1 MRSAEMT
8 LWRRRS
14 FLAAA
19 AGAVASTI
27 APVKAQVFVT
37 PNPAPPNAQFLRQ
50 LTIGINVTLSG
61 PLQKYGQEVI
71 RGVQAAIDEANL
83 YTPSALYAWAW
94 RAFDDQ
100 GSTALSRSNV
110 SSAAADPT
118 IVAMIG
124 NLTAPM
130 TLDALSQYANENFA
144 LVVPTLTADAIT
156 RRGFHNVYR
165 LPASDSSSGQLFA
178 SSALSKK
185 DSTCVAVALDGDYG
199 YDVARAFVQQAKT
212 DRRNADVLLFPQG
225 KTDPA
230 SAARTVLDRNP
241 SYVFLAG
248 KTADLGPIAEAL
260 RLANYSGDFGAG
272 DGFYNIDTIDRY
284 ARVLDGA
291 LVASSMPPLDHV
303 PSAVYLLNDFERK
316 VGQITA
322 FSAYAYAAAQLIMA
336 AQQRANAT
344 SRFSLLT
351 SMQQGGTFT
360 TLVGQFRFNVSG
372 DPLIPD
378 IYLYSAHKEGFK
390 YERPAVRTGFIF

>member
-1 MRSAEMT
+1 MRSAKIA
-8 LWRRRS
+8 RRS

-19 AGAVASTI
+19 AGAAASTI
-27 APVKAQVFVT
+27 APASAQVFVT
-37 PNPAPPNAQFLRQ
+37 PKPLPPGTQFLRQ

-61 PLQKYGQEVI
+61 PLQKYGQEII
-71 RGVQAAIDEANL
+71 RGVQAAVDEANL
-83 YTPSALYAWAW
+83 YTPSALYVWAW

-100 GSTALSRSNV
+100 GNTALSRSNV
-110 SSAAADPT
+110 SSAASDPT
-118 IVAMIG
+118 ILAMIG
-124 NLTAPM
+124 NLTTPM
-130 TLDALSQYANENFA
+130 TLDALSQYANQNFA

-156 RRGFHNVYR
+156 RRGYHNVYR
-165 LPASDSSSGQLFA
+165 LPANDSDSGQLFA
-178 SSALSKK
+178 GAVLTKK
-185 DSTCVAVALDGDYG
+185 DSPSIAVALDGDYG
-199 YDVARAFVQQAKT
+199 YDVARAFVQQSKT
-212 DRRNADVLLFPQG
+212 NHHNADVLLFPQD

-241 SYVFLAG
+241 NYVFLAG

-260 RLANYSGDFGAG
+260 RLAGYTGDFGAS
-272 DGFYNIDTIDRY
+272 DGFYNPDTIDRY
-284 ARVLDGA
+284 ERILDGA
-291 LVASSMPPLDHV
+291 FVASSLPPLERV
-303 PSAVYLLNDFERK
+303 PTSVYLLNDFERK
-316 VGQITA
+316 VGQVTA

-336 AQQRANAT
+336 AQQRSSAT

-378 IYLYSAHKEGFK
+378 IYLYSVHKEGFK

>member
-1 MRSAEMT
+1 MRSGNIS
-8 LWRRRS
+8 RGS

-19 AGAVASTI
+19 AGAAASTT
-27 APVKAQVFVT
+27 APAGAQIFVT
-37 PNPAPPNAQFLRQ
+37 PKPLPPNGQFLRQ

-61 PLQKYGQEVI
+61 PLQKYGQEII
-71 RGVQAAIDEANL
+71 RGVQAAVDEANL
-83 YTPSALYAWAW
+83 YTPSALYVWAW

-100 GSTALSRSNV
+100 ANTALSRSNV
-110 SSAAADPT
+110 SSAASDPT
-118 IVAMIG
+118 VLAMIG
-124 NLTAPM
+124 NLTTPM
-130 TLDALSQYANENFA
+130 TLDALSQYANQNFA

-165 LPASDSSSGQLFA
+165 LPANDSDSGQLFA
-178 SSALSKK
+178 SAVLTKKTSA
-185 DSTCVAVALDGDYG
+185 CIAIALDGDYG

-212 DRRNADVLLFPQG
+212 NHHNADVLLFPQD

-230 SAARTVLDRNP
+230 AAARTVLDRTPN
-241 SYVFLAG
+241 YVLLAG
-248 KTADLGPIAEAL
+248 KTADLGPVAEAL
-260 RLANYSGDFGAG
+260 RLAGYTGDFGAS
-272 DGFYNIDTIDRY
+272 DGFYNPDTIDRY
-284 ARVLDGA
+284 QRILDGA
-291 LVASSMPPLDHV
+291 LVASSMPPLERV
-303 PSAVYLLNDFERK
+303 PSSVYLLNDFERK
-316 VGQITA
+316 VGQVTA

-336 AQQRANAT
+336 AQQRSSAT

-378 IYLYSAHKEGFK
+378 IYLYSVHKEGFK

>member
-1 MRSAEMT
+1 MPSTRIA
-8 LWRRRS
+8 RRS

-19 AGAVASTI
+19 AGAAASTL
-27 APVKAQVFVT
+27 APASAQVFVT
-37 PNPAPPNAQFLRQ
+37 PNPVPPNAQFLRQ

-61 PLQKYGQEVI
+61 PLAKYGQEIV

-83 YTPSALYAWAW
+83 YTPSALYVWAW

-100 GSTALSRSNV
+100 GSTGLARSNV
-110 SSAAADPT
+110 SSAASDAT
-118 IVAMIG
+118 VVAMIG
-124 NLTAPM
+124 NLTTPL
-130 TLDALSQYANENFA
+130 TLDALSQYANQNFA

-185 DSTCVAVALDGDYG
+185 NSACIAVALDGDYG
-199 YDVARAFVQQAKT
+199 YDVARAFVQQAKA
-212 DRRNADVLLFPQG
+212 DHRSADVLLFPKD

-230 SAARTVLDRNP
+230 EAARTVLDRNP
-241 SYVFLAG
+241 NYVFLAG

-260 RLANYSGDFGAG
+260 RLAGYTGDFGAS
-272 DGFYNIDTIDRY
+272 DGFYNPDTIDRY
-284 ARVLDGA
+284 QRILDGA

-316 VGQITA
+316 VGQVTA
-322 FSAYAYAAAQLIMA
+322 FSAYAYAATQLIMA
-336 AQQRANAT
+336 AQQRSNAT

-360 TLVGQFRFNVSG
+360 TLVGQFRFNISG

-378 IYLYSAHKEGFK
+378 IYLYSVHKEGFK
-390 YERPAVRTGFIF
+390 YERPAIRTGFVF

>member
-1 MRSAEMT
+1 MSFGNVN
-8 LWRRRS
+8 RRA

-19 AGAVASTI
+19 AGAVAGTA
-27 APVKAQVFVT
+27 APARAQVFVT
-37 PNPAPPNAQFLRQ
+37 PNPLPPNPQFLRQ
-50 LTIGINVTLSG
+50 LTIGVNVTLSG
-61 PLQKYGQEVI
+61 PLEKYGQEIV

-83 YTPSALYAWAW
+83 YTPSALYVWAW

-100 GSTALSRSNV
+100 GSTGLARSNV

-118 IVAMIG
+118 ILAMIG
-124 NLTAPM
+124 NLTTPL
-130 TLDALSQYANENFA
+130 TLDALSQYANQNFA
-144 LVVPTLTADAIT
+144 LVVPTLTADAVT

-165 LPASDSSSGQLFA
+165 LPASDSDSGRLFA

-185 DSTCVAVALDGDYG
+185 NSTCIAVALDGDYG
-199 YDVARAFVQQAKT
+199 YDVARAFVQQAKA
-212 DRRNADVLLFPQG
+212 DHHAADVLLFPQE

-241 SYVFLAG
+241 NYVFLAG

-260 RLANYSGDFGAG
+260 RLAGYAGDFGAG
-272 DGFYNIDTIDRY
+272 DGFYNPGTIDRY
-284 ARVLDGA
+284 ERILDGA
-291 LVASSMPPLDHV
+291 LVASSMPPLDRV

-322 FSAYAYAAAQLIMA
+322 FSAYAYAATQLIMA
-336 AQQRANAT
+336 AQQRSQAT

-378 IYLYSAHKEGFK
+378 IYLYSVHKEGFK
-390 YERPAVRTGFIF
+390 YERPAIRTGFVF

>member
-1 MRSAEMT
+1 MRFASFT
-8 LWRRRS
+8 RRS

-19 AGAVASTI
+19 AGAAAGTI
-27 APVKAQVFVT
+27 APARAQVFVT
-37 PNPAPPNAQFLRQ
+37 PNPLPPNRQFLRQ
-50 LTIGINVTLSG
+50 LAIGINVTLSG

-71 RGVQAAIDEANL
+71 RGVQAAVDEANL
-83 YTPSALYAWAW
+83 YTPSALYVWSW

-100 GSTALSRSNV
+100 NSTALARSNV
-110 SSAAADPT
+110 NSAAADPT
-118 IVAMIG
+118 VLAMIG
-124 NLTAPM
+124 NLTTPM
-130 TLDALSQYANENFA
+130 TLDALSQYANQNFA

-178 SSALSKK
+178 SSALEGKRGVS
-185 DSTCVAVALDGDYG
+185 CIAVALDGDYG
-199 YDVARAFVQQAKT
+199 YDVARAFVQQAKA
-212 DRRNADVLLFPQG
+212 NHHSADVLLFPQQ
-225 KTDPA
+225 KADPA
-230 SAARTVLDRNP
+230 SAARTVLDRSP
-241 SYVFLAG
+241 AYVFLAG

-260 RLANYSGDFGAG
+260 RLAGYSGDFGAS
-272 DGFYNIDTIDRY
+272 DGFYNPETIDRY

-291 LVASSMPPLDHV
+291 WVASSMPPLNKV

-322 FSAYAYAAAQLIMA
+322 FSAYAYAATQLIMA

-378 IYLYSAHKEGFK
+378 IYLYSVHKEGFK
-390 YERPAVRTGFIF
+390 YEHPAIRTGFVL

>member
-1 MRSAEMT
+1 MRSDKFN
-8 LWRRRS
+8 RRS

-19 AGAVASTI
+19 AAAAAGTI
-27 APVKAQVFVT
+27 APARAQVFVT
-37 PNPAPPNAQFLRQ
+37 PNPLPPNPQFLRQ

-61 PLQKYGQEVI
+61 PLEKYGQEIV

-83 YTPSALYAWAW
+83 YTPSALYVWAW

-100 GSTALSRSNV
+100 GSTGLARSNV

-118 IVAMIG
+118 ILAMIG
-124 NLTAPM
+124 NLTTPL
-130 TLDALSQYANENFA
+130 TLDALSQYANQNFA

-178 SSALSKK
+178 SSALTKK
-185 DSTCVAVALDGDYG
+185 NSSCIAVALDGDYG
-199 YDVARAFVQQAKT
+199 YDVARAFVQQAKS
-212 DRRNADVLLFPQG
+212 DHRNADVLLFPQQ

-230 SAARTVLDRNP
+230 EAARTVLDRNP
-241 SYVFLAG
+241 NYVFLAG
-248 KTADLGPIAEAL
+248 KTTDLGPIAEAI
-260 RLANYSGDFGAG
+260 RLAGYTGDFGAS
-272 DGFYNIDTIDRY
+272 DGFYNPGTIDRY
-284 ARVLDGA
+284 ERILDGA

-322 FSAYAYAAAQLIMA
+322 FSAYAYAATQLVMA
-336 AQQRANAT
+336 AQQRSNAT

-378 IYLYSAHKEGFK
+378 IYLYSVHKEGFK
-390 YERPAVRTGFIF
+390 YERPAIRTGFVF

>member
-1 MRSAEMT
+1 MRSARLT
-8 LWRRRS
+8 RGS

-19 AGAVASTI
+19 AGAVAGTI
-27 APVKAQVFVT
+27 APARAQIFVT

-83 YTPSALYAWAW
+83 YRPSALYVWAW

-100 GSTALSRSNV
+100 NTTALARSNV
-110 SSAAADPT
+110 NSAAADPT
-118 IVAMIG
+118 VVAMIG
-124 NLTAPM
+124 NLTTPM
-130 TLDALSQYANENFA
+130 TLDSLSQYANQNFA

-165 LPASDSSSGQLFA
+165 LPASDSSCGQLFA
-178 SSALSKK
+178 SSALDSKRGAA
-185 DSTCVAVALDGDYG
+185 CIAVALDGDYG
-199 YDVARAFVQQAKT
+199 YDIARAFVQQAKS
-212 DRRNADVLLFPQG
+212 NHHSADVLLFPQD

-230 SAARTVLDRNP
+230 SAARTVMDRDP
-241 SYVFLAG
+241 AYVFLAG
-248 KTADLGPIAEAL
+248 KTADLGPVAEAL
-260 RLANYSGDFGAG
+260 RLAGYAGDFGAS
-272 DGFYNIDTIDRY
+272 DGFFNPETIDRY
-284 ARVLDGA
+284 AKILDGA
-291 LVASSMPPLDHV
+291 YVASSMPPLQRV

-322 FSAYAYAAAQLIMA
+322 FSAYAYAAAQLIMS

-378 IYLYSAHKEGFK
+378 IYLYSVHKEGFK
-390 YERPAVRTGFIF
+390 YERPAIRTGFVL

>member
-1 MRSAEMT
+1 MRCARVS
-8 LWRRRS
+8 RRT

-19 AGAVASTI
+19 AGAAASAVAPAS
-27 APVKAQVFVT
+27 AQVLVT
-37 PNPAPPNAQFLRQ
+37 PNPAPPNGQIFLRQ

-61 PLQKYGQEVI
+61 ALQKYGEEVI
-71 RGVQAAIDEANL
+71 RGVQAAVDEANL
-83 YTPSALYAWAW
+83 YTPSALYVWAW

-100 GSTALSRSNV
+100 NSTALARSNV

-118 IVAMIG
+118 ILGMIG

-130 TLDALSQYANENFA
+130 TLDALSQYANQNFA
-144 LVVPTLTADAIT
+144 LVVPTITADAIT
-156 RRGFHNVYR
+156 RRGYHNVYR
-165 LPASDSSSGQLFA
+165 LPANDSSSGQLFA
-178 SSALSKK
+178 SGALKK
-185 DSTCVAVALDGDYG
+185 QDSPCIAVALDGDYG
-199 YDVARAFVQQAKT
+199 YDVARGFVQQAKT
-212 DRRNADVLLFPQG
+212 DRHAADVLLFPQG

-230 SAARTVLDRNP
+230 AASRTVLDRNP
-241 SYVFLAG
+241 AYVFLAG

-260 RLANYSGDFGAG
+260 RLAGYTGEFAAS
-272 DGFYNIDTIDRY
+272 DGFYNPETIDRY

-291 LVASSMPPLDHV
+291 YVASSLPPLQRV
-303 PSAVYLLNDFERK
+303 PTSVYLLNDFERK
-316 VGQITA
+316 VGAITA

-360 TLVGQFRFNVSG
+360 TLVGQFRFNISG

-378 IYLYSAHKEGFK
+378 IYFYSVHKEGFK
-390 YERPAVRTGFIF
+390 YERPAIRTGFVL

>member
-1 MRSAEMT
+1 MPSA
-8 LWRRRS
+8 RIARRS

-19 AGAVASTI
+19 AGAAASTL
-27 APVKAQVFVT
+27 APASAQVFVT
-37 PNPAPPNAQFLRQ
+37 PNPIPPNAQFLRQ

-61 PLQKYGQEVI
+61 PLQKYGQEII

-83 YTPSALYAWAW
+83 YTPSALYVWAW

-100 GSTALSRSNV
+100 GSTGLARSNV
-110 SSAAADPT
+110 SAAAADAT
-118 IVAMIG
+118 VVAMIG
-124 NLTAPM
+124 NLTTPL
-130 TLDALSQYANENFA
+130 TLDALSQYANQNFA

-178 SSALSKK
+178 SGALSKK
-185 DSTCVAVALDGDYG
+185 NSACIAVALDGDYG
-199 YDVARAFVQQAKT
+199 YDVARAFVQQAKA
-212 DRRNADVLLFPQG
+212 DHRSADVLLFPHD

-230 SAARTVLDRNP
+230 EAARTVLDRNP
-241 SYVFLAG
+241 NYVFLAG
-248 KTADLGPIAEAL
+248 KTADLGPVAEAL
-260 RLANYSGDFGAG
+260 RLAGYTGDFGAS
-272 DGFYNIDTIDRY
+272 DGFYNPDTIDRY
-284 ARVLDGA
+284 QRILDGS

-316 VGQITA
+316 VGQVTA
-322 FSAYAYAAAQLIMA
+322 FSAYAYAATQLIMA
-336 AQQRANAT
+336 AQQRSQAT

-360 TLVGQFRFNVSG
+360 TLVGQFRFNISG

-378 IYLYSAHKEGFK
+378 IYLYSVHKEGFK
-390 YERPAVRTGFIF
+390 YERPAIRTGFVF